1 MELNKLVLKEMRKSI
16 QDKLDELD
24 FNVKFSLGNCTYDT
38 DYATF
43 KLNVQ
48 VEGGKSKIEK
58 DLEMIA
64 NIRGL
69 DLTKIW
75 NEGTR
80 KFKLHGFKNR
90 SRKNPFVIVDTL
102 TKKQYVINDKIA
114 ERHFSK
120 ENSNVIEMKKS
131 G

>member
-1 MELNKLVLKEMRKSI
+1 MELNKTILKEIRVQI
-16 QDKLDELD
+16 QSKLDELD
-24 FNVKFSLGNCTYDT
+24 LGLKLDLGNCSYST

-64 NIRGL
+64 SIRGL

-102 TKKQYVINDKIA
+102 TQKQYVINDKIA

-120 ENSNVIEMKKS
+120 ENSNVIQMKKS